1 MDIEAIQ
8 IPNYTREDYL
18 EGTAP
23 YEFLY
28 QFAGDPFVLE
38 RLAQRMGEQA
48 RRLRVYGF
56 KRTFGEYAKKQQ
68 ALLAPACG
76 QGVTRFAGQPLEL
89 ATGPWRADGEGVAI
103 LSLIHI

>member
-18 EGTAP
+18 EGTDP

-56 KRTFGEYAKKQQ
+56 KRTFGEYA
-68 ALLAPACG
+68 
-76 QGVTRFAGQPLEL
+76 
-89 ATGPWRADGEGVAI
+89 
-103 LSLIHI
+103 